1 MQNWIK
7 WGAVVLLA
15 LLLVAGITMVSKEDP
30 ITSDIPTPTHP
41 PIVTTEA
48 TEPKPQPAPDF
59 TVYDGQGNPVKLS
72 DFVGKPVVLNF
83 WATWCGYCKDEM
95 PDFDTACAKYPDV
108 QFMMINATD
117 GVQETEATAKAYIE
131 EEGYKFDVF
140 FDVDQDALTNYGIS
154 AFPTTFFI
162 DKDGNLVAYAS
173 GAMTLDMLEQGL
185 DLIR

>member
-1 MQNWIK
+1 
-7 WGAVVLLA
+7 
-15 LLLVAGITMVSKEDP
+15 
-30 ITSDIPTPTHP
+30 
-41 PIVTTEA
+41 
-48 TEPKPQPAPDF
+48 
-59 TVYDGQGNPVKLS
+59 
-72 DFVGKPVVLNF
+72 
-83 WATWCGYCKDEM
+83 M
-95 PDFDTACAKYPDV
+95 PDFDTAYAKYPDV

-131 EEGYKFDVF
+131 EEGFKFDVF